1 MSKILIVGG
10 TSGMGEAFA
19 ERIAGTR
26 PDIEIFVPNEDAPK
40 SDRFAE
46 MNVRSEFSIRDYLR
60 DNGPFEY
67 VVYTPGVNFLNYV
80 EDQTQGNMLED
91 YRVNV
96 LGFTSVLGIHSQ
108 MYGKEAM
115 KSAVAIVSDAAR
127 NPMRGS
133 LSYCSSKAALG
144 MAIKVIAREWAGV
157 TRVNGVAPA
166 IVDDTPMTEYIDKTV
181 PEFRGWDPV
190 AAREYEKTMLPMK
203 RRVTKDEVAEV
214 IEHTLFGPAYQ
225 TGSIVDITG
234 GK

>member
-1 MSKILIVGG
+1 
-10 TSGMGEAFA
+10 MGENFA
-19 ERIAGTR
+19 ERVSVMR
-26 PDIEIFVPNEDAPK
+26 PELEIYVPNEATPNN
-40 SDRFAE
+40 DRFAE
-46 MNVRSEFSIRDYLR
+46 LDVRQESSIRNYLR

-67 VVYTPGVNFLNYV
+67 IVYTPGVNHLNYV
-80 EDQTQGNMLED
+80 EDQTSTYMIND
-91 YRVNV
+91 YMVNV
-96 LGFTSVLGIHSQ
+96 LGFTSLMGIHSK

-166 IVDDTPMTEYIDKTV
+166 IVDDTPMTEYIDEAV
-181 PEFRGWDPV
+181 PLFRGWDPV

-214 IEHTLFGPAYQ
+214 IDHTLFGPAYQ